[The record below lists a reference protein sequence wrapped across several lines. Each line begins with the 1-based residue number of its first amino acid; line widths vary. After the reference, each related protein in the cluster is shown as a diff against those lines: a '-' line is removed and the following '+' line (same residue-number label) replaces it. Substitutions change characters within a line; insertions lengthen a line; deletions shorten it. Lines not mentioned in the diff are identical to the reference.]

1 MLRQSRGQPKK
12 SVDKNTMISVL
23 GKNRGHSALFPLKY
37 SVRQSVPGILTIRSL
52 FFVPLVSR
60 FPDINKNVRADNHKD
75 WSNICKKAPFR
86 YRVDFRETFIHHTL
100 KSKGISNQLLCV

>member
-12 SVDKNTMISVL
+12 SIDKNTMISVL

-60 FPDINKNVRADNHKD
+60 FPDINKNVRAD
-75 WSNICKKAPFR
+75 KKAPFR
-86 YRVDFRETFIHHTL
+86 YRVDFRETFTHHTL
-100 KSKGISNQLLCV
+100 KG